1 MRREPPAVGG
11 LAKIAVRQ
19 RRPRSPNTHTRLHTY
34 TPPMGLFGS
43 SKKAKQAS
51 DAASDAS
58 ASRGSSRLRLALR
71 ERPLSSSSRTG
82 STATTADSA
91 SHDDGRGRSRPK
103 VTVTSHAAEDAE
115 LAPGEG
121 EEGDETS
128 EARKAQLRKLDE
140 KAPNVLGADAVD
152 DDETKANTKKNAML
166 FHFSDELIDGY
177 RREHTASDLLG
188 RLYYD
193 DYDTE
198 NPQLLLGTA
207 TPLLTPQVTGESTSN
222 STLRLSSARPSLN
235 RLSSFERGISFDTSD
250 NNLRKTMTYKVKH
263 PQFKFRR
270 NNKTY
275 LAGFNNLIES
285 LKAIEWLFDE
295 MIVHGDTIVVLSVL
309 DEKRY
314 STIDRNTAMA
324 ALSKIE
330 NLNEVHHKKVKLIFE
345 VAIGKPQ
352 KLLKNAINE
361 YDPQMMIIGTRH
373 YDRKM
378 AKPLFAK
385 ELFLKHFLECALVP
399 VILVKPTYHY
409 VEELPKPID
418 GHQYFENWLRSIDVA
433 GSYDKKRKKGMFS
446 PLASRGNSY
455 TNLSQLVPDRGPALS
470 RGNSGTALSRGN
482 SSPGLDVLVAERL
495 AATERGRPRDTVHR
509 ERGRSPAPPLGG
521 QGALLPPL
529 RSRSRLRNRLLALFS
544 IGDK

>member
-1 MRREPPAVGG
+1 
-11 LAKIAVRQ
+11 
-19 RRPRSPNTHTRLHTY
+19 
-34 TPPMGLFGS
+34 MGLFGG
-43 SKKAKQAS
+43 SKKATKAPDS
-51 DAASDAS
+51 SNDP
-58 ASRGSSRLRLALR
+58 GSFRLGRSRLALR
-71 ERPLSSSSRTG
+71 ERTLALAAPAPKAPE
-82 STATTADSA
+82 ATTDDS
-91 SHDDGRGRSRPK
+91 SRGRSRPQ
-103 VTVTSHAAEDAE
+103 VVVVDSNSTSNTVNDTGDAGGDDGGDDDADE
-115 LAPGEG
+115 L
-121 EEGDETS
+121 
-128 EARKAQLRKLDE
+128 RKLELRKLDV
-140 KAPNVLGADAVD
+140 KAPKLGPDVVE

-177 RREHTASDLLG
+177 RKEHTSSDLLG

-193 DYDTE
+193 EYDTE
-198 NPQLLLGTA
+198 RPQLLLGTA
-207 TPLLTPQVTGESTSN
+207 TPLLTPQVTGESTST
-222 STLRLSSARPSLN
+222 SLRLSSVRPSLN

-295 MIVHGDTIVVLSVL
+295 MVIHGDTIVVLSVL
-309 DEKRY
+309 DEKQY
-314 STIDRNTAMA
+314 THIDRNTAMA
-324 ALSKIE
+324 ALAKIE
-330 NLNEVHHKKVKLIFE
+330 ALNEVHRKKVKLIFE

-378 AKPLFAK
+378 SKPLFAK
-385 ELFLKHFLECALVP
+385 ELFSKHFLECALVP

-418 GHQYFENWLRSIDVA
+418 GPQYFENWLRDIDVT
-433 GSYDKKRKKGMFS
+433 GSYEKKRKKGMFS
-446 PLASRGNSY
+446 PLVSRGNSY
-455 TNLSQLVPDRGPALS
+455 TNLAQLVPDRGRPQVS
-470 RGNSGTALSRGN
+470 HGN
-482 SSPGLDVLVAERL
+482 SSQSLDVLVAERF
-495 AATERGRPRDTVHR
+495 AATDRGRLRDVLR
-509 ERGRSPAPPLGG
+509 ERGRSPVPGG
-521 QGALLPPL
+521 SSALLPSE

-544 IGDK
+544 